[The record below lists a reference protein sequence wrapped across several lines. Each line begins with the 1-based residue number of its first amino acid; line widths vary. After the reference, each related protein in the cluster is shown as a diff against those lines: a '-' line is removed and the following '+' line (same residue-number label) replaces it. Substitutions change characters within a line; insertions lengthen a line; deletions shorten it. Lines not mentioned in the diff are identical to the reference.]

1 MAKGIIKILFN
12 CLTTSRP
19 TSLKPDLPPTTTFMV
34 KLSFLVRVRK
44 LKRTQPKT
52 S

>member
-1 MAKGIIKILFN
+1 MVKGIIKILFN

-19 TSLKPDLPPTTTFMV
+19 ASPKPDLPTTTSFMA

-44 LKRTQPKT
+44 LKGAQPKT